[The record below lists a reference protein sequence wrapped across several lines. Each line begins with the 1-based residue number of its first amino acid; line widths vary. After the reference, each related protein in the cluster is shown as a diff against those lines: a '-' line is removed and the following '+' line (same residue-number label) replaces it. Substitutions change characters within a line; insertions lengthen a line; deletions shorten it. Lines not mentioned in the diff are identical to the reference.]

1 MEMECETCWY
11 NEYDEEM
18 DEYYCMQ
25 IVDEDVYARL
35 VQNPKQRC
43 PYWRDGNEYTVAR
56 KQ

>member
-1 MEMECETCWY
+1 MECETCWY
-11 NEYDEEM
+11 NEYDEEA

-25 IVDEDVYARL
+25 IVDEDVYAHL
-35 VQNPKQRC
+35 LQNPKQHC